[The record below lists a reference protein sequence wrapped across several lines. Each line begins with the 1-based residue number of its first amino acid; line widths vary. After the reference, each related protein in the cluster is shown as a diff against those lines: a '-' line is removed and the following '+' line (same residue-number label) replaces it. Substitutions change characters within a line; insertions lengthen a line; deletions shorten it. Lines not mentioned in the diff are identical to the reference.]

1 MPKTHQPFM
10 GMKLTAL
17 ASPPGPSLDQKL
29 FTPTP
34 SSSDEAASA
43 TEQPPARTR
52 RDTKV
57 ASNQATKT
65 EVQQPGDHA
74 TIPGSNQNALLET
87 IRLAVKELGREAGT
101 HRYTSGEKRAL
112 EELVYEYHRKGVRTS
127 GNEIIRIA
135 LNYLLEDH
143 RLNGGRSILARV
155 LERLNA

>member
-10 GMKLTAL
+10 GMKLTTL
-17 ASPPGPSLDQKL
+17 ASPTGLSLDQKL

-34 SSSDEAASA
+34 PTSDEAAPAS
-43 TEQPPARTR
+43 EQLPARTR
-52 RDTKV
+52 QDTRV
-57 ASNQATKT
+57 ASNQPTT
-65 EVQQPGDHA
+65 IEGQQPSNRA
-74 TIPGSNQNALLET
+74 TIPPSNLNALLET

-127 GNEIIRIA
+127 GNEIIRIG

>member
-10 GMKLTAL
+10 GMKLTTL
-17 ASPPGPSLDQKL
+17 TSPTGPSLDQKL

-34 SSSDEAASA
+34 PSSDEPASA
-43 TEQPPARTR
+43 SEQLSARTR

-57 ASNQATKT
+57 AGNQATTT
-65 EVQQPGDHA
+65 EGQQPGDHA
-74 TIPGSNQNALLET
+74 TIPPSNQNALLET
-87 IRLAVKELGREAGT
+87 IRLAIKELGREAGT
-101 HRYTSGEKRAL
+101 HRYTSGEKGAL

-143 RLNGGRSILARV
+143 RLYKNRSILARV